1 MRKRRRR
8 FEVLLPLQ
16 FNDGRPVPER
26 LLGKAIREILD
37 RFGAATS
44 ETQKIKGFWR
54 HKGRTYREQYS
65 RTVVDVRDTAN
76 NRQWMREFKSRW
88 KETLQQIE
96 LWMVSYRI
104 EIE

>member
-1 MRKRRRR
+1 MTKRLRR

-16 FNDGRPVPER
+16 FNDGRPVPEK

-44 ETQKIKGFWR
+44 ETQKLKGFWR
-54 HKGRTYREQYS
+54 HKGRTYHEQYS
-65 RTVVDVRDTAN
+65 RTIVDVPDTAR
-76 NRQWMREFKSRW
+76 NRQWIREFKSRW
-88 KETLQQIE
+88 KEKLEQLE
-96 LWMVSYRI
+96 LWIVSYRV